1 MKQYLEL
8 NDLSY
13 DALGRFIEEAAH
25 QGGNSTSFL
34 LGKAAAYADMAFIL
48 DLITHVEAE
57 ELLLCIRV
65 YRGM

>member
-13 DALGRFIEEAAH
+13 DVLGRFIEEAAH

-34 LGKAAAYADMAFIL
+34 LGKAAAYTDMAFVL
-48 DLITHVEAE
+48 DLITRAEAE

-65 YRGM
+65 YQGV